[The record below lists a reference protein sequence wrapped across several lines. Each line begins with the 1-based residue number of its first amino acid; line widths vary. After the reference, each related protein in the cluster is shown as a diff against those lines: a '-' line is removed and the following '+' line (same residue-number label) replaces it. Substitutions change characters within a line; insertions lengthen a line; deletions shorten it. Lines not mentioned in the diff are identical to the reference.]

1 MRQCLLS
8 KRKLASSR
16 DAFKYDSSE
25 HIFYPEL
32 SDCHGRDGRK
42 KGIRRNRKL
51 TGCLKTRKENE
62 GASKFCFY
70 FLRK

>member
-1 MRQCLLS
+1 MGQCLLS

-32 SDCHGRDGRK
+32 SDCHGGDGR
-42 KGIRRNRKL
+42 RREFGEIGSSL
-51 TGCLKTRKENE
+51 DI
-62 GASKFCFY
+62 
-70 FLRK
+70 